1 MQMLAFPFS
10 VYDNANSILN
20 RSTIMNTMKLNLNL
34 LFTITALCLL
44 VPNFISSAGAHEIAS
59 EMTDSANHLLQSL
72 TPKQKTTLV
81 FPIDDELRKDWQ
93 FIPMERQGLSLKTL
107 QPNQR
112 LLAMSLI
119 QTALSHRGY
128 STSLQIMAL
137 EHILHEMENNSP
149 KRDPEKYHLF
159 LFGEPSLKTPWGWR
173 IEGHHLSISI
183 TVVEN
188 EVVVTPAFFGSNP
201 GEVQS
206 GQFKGVRVLGKEE
219 DLGRGLVKALTTEQ
233 LALAVFSQK
242 APRDVINGPG
252 REAAV
257 LTPKGLS
264 ASKMTDEQKSMLR
277 QIVDSHLNKCR
288 AELAANDWKKIE
300 AGGFDQLHFAWA
312 GQLERGKPHYYR
324 VQGPSFILEY
334 DNTQNK
340 ANHVHA
346 VWRDFKND
354 FGQDLLKQH
363 YQSKKHSKQ

>member
-1 MQMLAFPFS
+1 MKF
-10 VYDNANSILN
+10 
-20 RSTIMNTMKLNLNL
+20 KLNVL
-34 LFTITALCLL
+34 LAVTAICVLMSPLAS
-44 VPNFISSAGAHEIAS
+44 NARSHEIAS
-59 EMTDSANHLLQSL
+59 EMIDSANHLLQSL
-72 TPKQKTTLV
+72 TPTQKATLV
-81 FPIDDELRKDWQ
+81 FQLDNELRKDWQ
-93 FIPMERQGLSLKTL
+93 FIPMERKGLSLKNL

-128 STSLQIMAL
+128 STTLQIMAL
-137 EHILHEMENNSP
+137 EQILHEMENNSP

-159 LFGEPSLKTPWGWR
+159 MFGKPSLKAPWGWR

-183 TVVEN
+183 TVVEK

-219 DLGRGLVKALTTEQ
+219 DLGRRLVKGLNAEQ
-233 LALAVFSQK
+233 KSVAVFSKK
-242 APRDVINGPG
+242 APRDIINGPG
-252 REAAV
+252 RDATA
-257 LTPKGLS
+257 LIPKGLS
-264 ASKMTDEQKSMLR
+264 AAKMTDEQKSILR
-277 QIVDSHLNKCR
+277 QIIGSHLNKCR
-288 AELAANDWKKIE
+288 SELAANDWKKIE
-300 AGGFDQLHFAWA
+300 AVGFNKLHFAWA
-312 GQLERGKPHYYR
+312 GELERGKPHYYR

-354 FGQDLLKQH
+354 FGQDLLKKH
-363 YQSKKHSKQ
+363 YQSNQHSTR

>member
-1 MQMLAFPFS
+1 MRTSFFNRPTHQ
-10 VYDNANSILN
+10 NA
-20 RSTIMNTMKLNLNL
+20 MYFKLNI
-34 LFTITALCLL
+34 LFAVTALCFLTSNQTST
-44 VPNFISSAGAHEIAS
+44 VCGHEIAS

-72 TPKQKTTLV
+72 TPKQKAILV
-81 FPIDDELRKDWQ
+81 FPLDNKLRKDWQ
-93 FIPMERQGLSLKTL
+93 FIPMEREGLSLKNL

-137 EHILHEMENNSP
+137 EQILHEMENNSP

-159 LFGEPSLKTPWGWR
+159 MFGTPSLKTPWGWR
-173 IEGHHLSISI
+173 IEGHHLSISV
-183 TVVEN
+183 TVVEK

-219 DLGRGLVKALTTEQ
+219 DLGRRLVKGLTAEQ
-233 LALAVFSQK
+233 QTVAVFSKK

-252 REAAV
+252 RDATV

-264 ASKMTDEQKSMLR
+264 AAKMTDEQKSMLR

-300 AGGFDQLHFAWA
+300 AGGFDKLHFAWA
-312 GQLERGKPHYYR
+312 GELERGKPHYYR

-354 FGQDLLKQH
+354 FGQDLLKKH
-363 YQSKKHSKQ
+363 YQSKEHSTR

>member
-1 MQMLAFPFS
+1 MRLPIFTRNPS
-10 VYDNANSILN
+10 LK
-20 RSTIMNTMKLNLNL
+20 TMNLKLNIL
-34 LFTITALCLL
+34 LAVTAVCFCFLTSN
-44 VPNFISSAGAHEIAS
+44 VRGHEIAS
-59 EMTDSANHLLQSL
+59 EMTDAANQLLQSL
-72 TPKQKTTLV
+72 TPSQTATLMR
-81 FPIDDELRKDWQ
+81 PLDDELRKNWQ
-93 FIPMERQGLSLKTL
+93 FIPMEREGLSLKNL

-119 QTALSHRGY
+119 QTALSHRGF
-128 STSLQIMAL
+128 STSMQIMAL
-137 EHILHEMENNSP
+137 EQILHEMENNSP

-159 LFGEPSLKTPWGWR
+159 VFGKPSLKSPWGWR
-173 IEGHHLSISI
+173 IEGHHLSISV
-183 TVVEN
+183 TVVEK

-201 GEVQS
+201 GEVKS

-219 DLGRGLVKALTTEQ
+219 DLGRRLVKGLTTQ
-233 LALAVFSQK
+233 QQTIAVFSKK

-252 REAAV
+252 RDATV

-264 ASKMTDEQKSMLR
+264 AAKMTDEQQSVLR

-288 AELAANDWKKIE
+288 SELAANDWKKIE
-300 AGGFDQLHFAWA
+300 AGGFDSLHFAWA
-312 GQLERGKPHYYR
+312 GELERGKPHYYR

-354 FGQDLLKQH
+354 FGQDLLKNH
-363 YQSKKHSKQ
+363 YQSSEHTNR

>member
-10 VYDNANSILN
+10 VHNNAVSLLN
-20 RSTIMNTMKLNLNL
+20 RSNILKTMKFKLNLL
-34 LFTITALCLL
+34 SAVTVFGLL
-44 VPNFISSAGAHEIAS
+44 VSSLPASVCGHEIAS

-72 TPKQKTTLV
+72 TPKQKATLV
-81 FPIDDELRKDWQ
+81 FPLDDKLRKDWQ
-93 FIPMERQGLSLKTL
+93 FIPMEREGLSLKNL
-107 QPNQR
+107 KPNQR

-137 EHILHEMENNSP
+137 EQILHEMENNSP

-159 LFGEPSLKTPWGWR
+159 LFGTPSLKTPWGWR
-173 IEGHHLSISI
+173 IEGHHLSISV
-183 TVVEN
+183 TVVKN

-219 DLGRGLVKALTTEQ
+219 DLGRTLVKALTADQQTI
-233 LALAVFSQK
+233 AVFSEK

-252 REAAV
+252 REATA

-264 ASKMTDEQKSMLR
+264 AAKMTKEQKLMLR
-277 QIVDSHLNKCR
+277 QIVDAHLNKCR

-300 AGGFDQLHFAWA
+300 AGGFDELHFAWA
-312 GQLERGKPHYYR
+312 GELERGKPHYYR

-363 YQSKKHSKQ
+363 YQANEH

>member
-1 MQMLAFPFS
+1 MRSPQLALQPM
-10 VYDNANSILN
+10 N
-20 RSTIMNTMKLNLNL
+20 IMNLKLNLRSAV
-34 LFTITALCLL
+34 TALFLI
-44 VPNFISSAGAHEIAS
+44 ISSLSTSVDGHEIAS

-72 TPKQKTTLV
+72 TPKQKETLL
-81 FPIDDELRKDWQ
+81 FPLDDKLRKDWQ
-93 FIPMERQGLSLKTL
+93 FIPMEREGLSLKNL
-107 QPNQR
+107 KPNQR

-137 EHILHEMENNSP
+137 EQILHEMENNSP

-159 LFGEPSLKTPWGWR
+159 VFGTPSLKTSWGWR

-206 GQFKGVRVLGKEE
+206 GQFKGVRVLGNEE
-219 DLGRGLVKALTTEQ
+219 DLGRALVKALTPDQQST
-233 LALAVFSQK
+233 AVFSKK

-252 REAAV
+252 REATA

-264 ASKMTDEQKSMLR
+264 AADMTPAQKSMLR
-277 QIVDSHLNKCR
+277 QLVDSHLNKCR

-300 AGGFDQLHFAWA
+300 TGGFDKLHFAWA
-312 GQLERGKPHYYR
+312 GEMERGKPHYYR

-346 VWRDFKND
+346 VWRDFNND
-354 FGQDLLKQH
+354 FGQDLLKKH
-363 YQSKKHSKQ
+363 YQNNKH